1 MHQKKA
7 DYTNTFCHLMNLE
20 IKKDKIYKDNDLQNW
35 KKRWQERLKI
45 NNNNPEKYIKLM
57 KSVNPIVIPRN
68 HKIEESLEK
77 ANDGNLKPFNKL
89 LEILKKPYTAQ
100 ENITD
105 YLKMDS
111 SLKEYKTF
119 CGT

>member
-1 MHQKKA
+1 M
-7 DYTNTFCHLMNLE
+7 
-20 IKKDKIYKDNDLQNW
+20 
-35 KKRWQERLKI
+35 R
-45 NNNNPEKYIKLM
+45 
-57 KSVNPIVIPRN
+57 SVNPLVIPRN

-77 ANDGNLKPFNKL
+77 ANDNNLKSFNKL
-89 LEILKKPYTAQ
+89 LEILKKPYALQ
-100 ENITD
+100 ENISD